1 MATADECRTALERLL
16 GRLDDLDPT
25 DREAHLVDRAVSC
38 TVNDLGVTFLAQLG
52 PAGAGPV
59 TVANGSASGAHIRL
73 STGSDDLVA
82 LAADPGSFGRAWLSG
97 RLKVQA
103 SLFDLLRLRKLL

>member
-1 MATADECRTALERLL
+1 MATADECRAALEGLL
-16 GRLDDLDPT
+16 GRLDDLDPA
-25 DREAHLVDRAVSC
+25 DREAHLVDRAISC
-38 TVNDLGVTFLAQLG
+38 TVKDLGVTFLTQLG

-59 TVANGSASGAHIRL
+59 TVANGSASDAHIRL
-73 STGSDDLVA
+73 STASDDLVA

-97 RLKVQA
+97 RLRVQA